1 MVNLS
6 NATSLSDKLEICSA
20 HDDCSNTDLKAV
32 FDLIL
37 DTAIENMIDF
47 DTYNEMIQDY
57 FKLLPENL
65 KELNNYRVNGDIQ
78 NYVILVHAMKSN
90 ARSFGFMKLGDIA
103 YNHEMAGK
111 RNDVNYINSNFNE
124 LVNNVKEVYSIIVK
138 FNSL

>member
-1 MVNLS
+1 MNEKIEYLRSMGVN
-6 NATSLSDKLEICSA
+6 
-20 HDDCSNTDLKAV
+20 V
-32 FDLIL
+32 

-47 DTYNEMIQDY
+47 ETYNEMIQDY
-57 FKLLPENL
+57 FKMLPENL
-65 KELNNYRVNGDIQ
+65 KELNNYRINNDIQ

-111 RNDVNYINSNFNE
+111 QNDVNYINSNFNE
-124 LVNNVKEVYSIIVK
+124 LVNNIKEVYSIIVK